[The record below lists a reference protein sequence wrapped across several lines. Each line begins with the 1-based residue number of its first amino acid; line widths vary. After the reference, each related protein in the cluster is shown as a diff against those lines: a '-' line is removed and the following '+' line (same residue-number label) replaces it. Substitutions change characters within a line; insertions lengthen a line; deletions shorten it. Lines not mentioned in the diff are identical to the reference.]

1 MPRVDLMQGGHQ
13 LVVARIS
20 AETSASAHLTAV
32 FRWLIEAQH
41 KLLRLVAEEL
51 PALGQASRLRLGR
64 PITAPRAL
72 LCALW
77 LLEDEDGGGC
87 LMAGQLRFVAHPTSS
102 DVRMSFSGGTMTV
115 MRPGPVWNQSGQAEH
130 AARQLL
136 QAIAGSIERPADR
149 GVFEVAS

>member
-1 MPRVDLMQGGHQ
+1 MQVDKP

-20 AETSASAHLTAV
+20 AETSASAHLAQV
-32 FRWLIEAQH
+32 FGWLIEAQS

-51 PALGQASRLRLGR
+51 SALGQASRLRLGR

-77 LLEDEDGGGC
+77 LLEDMEAGEC
-87 LMAGQLRFVAHPTSS
+87 LMAGQLRFVAHPTGS
-102 DVRMSFSGGTMTV
+102 DIRMSFSGGTTAV
-115 MRPGPVWNQSGQAEH
+115 MRHGPVLDKPGQADH

-136 QAIAGSIERPADR
+136 QAIAGSIERPGNPR
-149 GVFEVAS
+149 VGIQIAS